1 MDRTWSRQELA
12 EHWSLGFEELARIES
27 KSEAL
32 RLGFAAQ
39 LKFCQL
45 AGRFPAS
52 AAEIPDAAGCHLG
65 DQLVRPVVEL
75 FDYDWSG
82 RNGQRTHRRIT
93 DWSK

>member
-12 EHWSLGFEELARIES
+12 EHWSLGFEELGRIEA

-39 LKFCQL
+39 LKFYPL

-52 AAEIPDAAGCHLG
+52 AAEIPMRQDATLAISLG
-65 DQLVRPVVEL
+65 DLQ
-75 FDYDWSG
+75 
-82 RNGQRTHRRIT
+82 RN
-93 DWSK
+93 